1 MGSSDLIFIIG
12 RQRSGTTVFRDLLK
26 RHGARD
32 CDEIFHGDLTHE
44 DRFYRYVLKRVETHP
59 HLVHPEHHA
68 MLFREFIEELRQKS
82 DHRKLAMD
90 VKYFG
95 LNLIPAREDVD
106 GRSPFVLNFIRH
118 SKAHAVHII
127 RPNKVRIYISEEM
140 AKATGRWSA
149 GRVEH
154 LVSEKP
160 KLNVKVSE
168 ALAFIDRLLL
178 QDERVTAMLDPLPN
192 AKRLIYSEM
201 FKPNGHFS
209 EDVVKAATNI
219 LDMDDVDPKPGNL
232 KMNPEPVSDLI
243 ENFDEL
249 SQAMTGSEHEWMLY
263 DDG

>member
-1 MGSSDLIFIIG
+1 
-12 RQRSGTTVFRDLLK
+12 
-26 RHGARD
+26 
-32 CDEIFHGDLTHE
+32 
-44 DRFYRYVLKRVETHP
+44 
-59 HLVHPEHHA
+59 
-68 MLFREFIEELRQKS
+68 
-82 DHRKLAMD
+82 MD

-127 RPNKVRIYISEEM
+127 RRNKLRIYLSEEM

-160 KLNVKVSE
+160 KLNVNVSE
-168 ALAFIDRLLL
+168 ALDFIDRLLL
-178 QDERVTAMLDPLPN
+178 QDERVTAMLDSMPN

-201 FKPNGHFS
+201 FEPNGHFS
-209 EDVVKAATNI
+209 EDVVKAAANI
-219 LDMDDVDPKPGNL
+219 LDMDGVDPNPGNF

-249 SQAMTGSEHEWMLY
+249 REAITGTEHEWMLY